1 MFWFWPNRVLHWHA
15 VCIFFFFLLTL
26 VAEPLLS
33 HLTVSNVTSGS
44 VAISWKAQESAFDS
58 FLVEVRNSDP
68 LQETVVHS
76 LPAAS
81 RSFVITNLKA
91 SSDYTAHLHG
101 LIGRQ
106 HAQTL
111 MVQATTGIS
120 HDGLF
125 TVWWTSSEEDSPRNH
140 LRPTFHPSI
149 PLDPS
154 QIWENHPD

>member
-1 MFWFWPNRVLHWHA
+1 MLFVLTS
-15 VCIFFFFLLTL
+15 FLLTL

-120 HDGLF
+120 HDVFF
-125 TVWWTSSEEDSPRNH
+125 TVW
-140 LRPTFHPSI
+140 
-149 PLDPS
+149 
-154 QIWENHPD
+154 